1 MKFFIDTANID
12 EIKAALDI
20 GILDGVTTN
29 PSLVSREVTGLDK
42 ARAHLKQI
50 CDLVE
55 DRPVSVEAVSEKYDD
70 LVAEARDLATIADN
84 AVIKVPMTIDG
95 IKTVNALAPEGIEF
109 NVTLVFS
116 PIQVL
121 VAAKVGAAYVSPF
134 VGRLDDVGHDGM
146 ELIAQ
151 AVEIIGNY
159 GYDTEVLVASI
170 RHPMH
175 VVRAAMM
182 GADVATIPYKVIA
195 QMIKHPLTDIG
206 IDKFLADWKKVAG

>member
-1 MKFFIDTANID
+1 VKFFIDTANIE
-12 EIKAALDI
+12 EIEAALDM

-29 PSLVSREVTGLDK
+29 PSLVSKEVTGLDE
-42 ARAHLKQI
+42 ARAHLKRI

-55 DRPVSVEAVSEKYDD
+55 DRPVSLEAVSEKYEDM
-70 LVAEARDLATIADN
+70 VAEARDLASLADN
-84 AVIKVPMTIDG
+84 AVIKVPMTVDG
-95 IKTVNALAPEGIEF
+95 IKTVNALVPEGIDF

-116 PIQVL
+116 PLQVL
-121 VAAKVGAAYVSPF
+121 MAAKVGAAYVSPF
-134 VGRLDDVGHDGM
+134 IGRLDDVGHDGM

-151 AVEIIGNY
+151 AMEIIGNY

-195 QMIKHPLTDIG
+195 QMVKHPLTDVG
-206 IDKFLADWKKVAG
+206 IDKFLADWKKVSG